1 MTITKKSYEDL
12 GPYWD
17 FQRKK
22 EYNKERLRHLTEEMT
37 GKIYNQFGMMS
48 AEELFD
54 SLWVKLPEEA
64 YEEPQVGW
72 VPEDTTYRFEW
83 EKEPGPKQIEHM
95 KTANFLL
102 YRKIDQLEKLITSV
116 VDVLTKLT
124 EELEEDN
131 E

>member
-95 KTANFLL
+95 K
-102 YRKIDQLEKLITSV
+102 KGKPV
-116 VDVLTKLT
+116 VVKAKWLHDKA
-124 EELEEDN
+124 
-131 E
+131 

>member
-1 MTITKKSYEDL
+1 
-12 GPYWD
+12 
-17 FQRKK
+17 
-22 EYNKERLRHLTEEMT
+22 
-37 GKIYNQFGMMS
+37 MS

-95 KTANFLL
+95 K
-102 YRKIDQLEKLITSV
+102 KGKPV
-116 VDVLTKLT
+116 VVKAKWLHDKA
-124 EELEEDN
+124 
-131 E
+131 